1 MTVLQGEAS
10 IAPPRQTARQVLRES
25 THAAHQRLEDLVE
38 AGGYFET
45 QAGYLNWLD
54 RMLAVHTEY
63 LLPTTQGARLCGL
76 LPNGQT
82 LIAAL
87 RSDLGR
93 TMNMPVIEPEM
104 AGHPADALGALYVF
118 EGSALGGKLL
128 LRRLD
133 GLAGVP
139 QRYLT
144 LLTEHSRTR
153 WPAVLATLETKL
165 SGDKADLNRATDAAL
180 GVFTTLYSSFSKPS

>member
-1 MTVLQGEAS
+1 MTVLQGEAN
-10 IAPPRQTARQVLRES
+10 IAPPRQTARQLLRES

-38 AGGYFET
+38 AGGYFDT

-63 LLPTTQGARLCGL
+63 LHPINQGARLCGL

-82 LIAAL
+82 LVAAL
-87 RSDLGR
+87 RADLGR
-93 TMNMPVIEPEM
+93 TMNTPVIEPEI
-104 AGHPADALGALYVF
+104 AGHPVDALGALYVF

-133 GLAGVP
+133 GLAGCSAKVP
-139 QRYLT
+139 
-144 LLTEHSRTR
+144 
-153 WPAVLATLETKL
+153 
-165 SGDKADLNRATDAAL
+165 DAADRTFAHAL
-180 GVFTTLYSSFSKPS
+180 ARGFVDARNQAGGRQGRSEPRH